1 MSQLTNGKIP
11 QGQDCPFASECSFK
25 AFGTCGHKGVNHPCD
40 YSCATAR
47 GFDMIKGEA
56 LVKLGVKKST

>member
-11 QGQDCPFASECSFK
+11 QGQDCPFTSECSFK
-25 AFGTCGHKGVNHPCD
+25 AFGACGHKGVTHPCD

-47 GFDMIKGEA
+47 GFDMLKTYS
-56 LVKLGVKKST
+56 LVKLGVKKPT